1 MACTGSRRTDCFYPF
16 LNSALDG
23 DEWSTS
29 GPGHFT
35 AKKQHLYLLNRE
47 QGGPQS
53 RSERYGEEE
62 EEEEQTCSCRN
73 SNSRWSSPSPARYM
87 TSYYA
92 IPCNFFHLTC
102 LQLITLTK
110 PEKRVQVQM
119 RRNRIDG

>member
-1 MACTGSRRTDCFYPF
+1 MMACTGSRGTDYFYPF

-53 RSERYGEEE
+53 RSERSEKKKNLLLPELE
-62 EEEEQTCSCRN
+62 LQIVQPVPCS
-73 SNSRWSSPSPARYM
+73 
-87 TSYYA
+87 
-92 IPCNFFHLTC
+92 L
-102 LQLITLTK
+102 
-110 PEKRVQVQM
+110 
-119 RRNRIDG
+119 